1 MDYQLISD
9 YKDNDKYRASFNRLA
24 ESTFDINLEEWY
36 QQGFWN
42 DKYMCYSYLHN
53 ESVIANV
60 SINKMEL
67 KYQGKE
73 YQAIQI
79 GTVMTHPNYRKQGLA
94 TKLINQV
101 ISKYEDQYDFFY
113 LFANDS
119 VLDFYPKFGFERVDE
134 SSFTID
140 ATSLKKQF
148 SKVKKLNPKNKMDFQ
163 LINRIVSNRMP
174 LSTVLDVKNNEDLLM
189 FYLLIALKDAT
200 YYVEELDAI
209 VLFEQEETDLYVLD
223 IISTK
228 KLDVVDVLRYL
239 VTKEIETIHLSF
251 TPDKDKLIDAAYII
265 ETEDMLFM
273 RPNVFVENPYF
284 LFPSTSHA

>member
-53 ESVIANV
+53 ENVIANV

-189 FYLLIALKDAT
+189 FYLLNALKDAT

-251 TPDKDKLIDAAYII
+251 TPEKDKLIDAAYII

>member
-53 ESVIANV
+53 ESIIANV

-251 TPDKDKLIDAAYII
+251 TPEKDKLIDAAYII

-273 RPNVFVENPYF
+273 RPNIFVENPYF

>member
-9 YKDNDKYRASFNRLA
+9 YKDNDKYRASFNCLA

-53 ESVIANV
+53 ESIIANV

-113 LFANDS
+113 LFANDA

-251 TPDKDKLIDAAYII
+251 TPEKDKLIDAAYII

>member
-53 ESVIANV
+53 ENVIANV

-228 KLDVVDVLRYL
+228 KLDIVDVLRYL

-251 TPDKDKLIDAAYII
+251 TPEKDKLIDAAYII

>member
-251 TPDKDKLIDAAYII
+251 TPEKDKLIDAAYII

>member
-53 ESVIANV
+53 ESIIANV

-79 GTVMTHPNYRKQGLA
+79 GTVMTHPNYRNQGLA

-251 TPDKDKLIDAAYII
+251 TPEKDKLIDAAYII

-284 LFPSTSHA
+284 IFPSTSHA